1 MADGGTDPGELEPFV
16 ERVRELSGGTLRI
29 KLHDSWRAGQTTWET
44 GVIHDVQAGR
54 ADLGWAAPR
63 AWDTVGIN
71 SFRALNAP
79 MLIDTYALQEK
90 VLAGPIVQPMLRAL
104 KPLGLVG
111 LSILPGQ
118 MRRPFGLRHPLVRPA
133 DFAGKTLG
141 VQESNVADATL
152 RALGA
157 RSVRLPITRVNLSR
171 YDGLEQ
177 RVSTIDAWYSRHGG
191 YLSANVNLWPRPM
204 VLFASAKLFASLTPL
219 QQRALRQ
226 AAIRQVRAQTPHVVT
241 LDRDSAGNI
250 CRAGFVKLATATDG
264 DLMALR
270 RAVQPV
276 YSDLERDPGT
286 RRAITAIERLKRGS
300 AQAPPSAL
308 GACRAAPSALGGR
321 TQVDGTWAVT
331 TPRSSA
337 GPDFL
342 AENWGKWI
350 YVFDRG
356 RFADTQENK
365 QACTW
370 GYGTYAIKRDTVEWT
385 FKDGGGRA
393 PNGAFNKPGEFFVFD
408 WSRYHDT
415 LTLSPV
421 KGEVSPSN
429 FRVHSWRLIS
439 RGPSPDRFS
448 KRCPPPAAALA
459 R

>member
-1 MADGGTDPGELEPFV
+1 M
-16 ERVRELSGGTLRI
+16 
-29 KLHDSWRAGQTTWET
+29 
-44 GVIHDVQAGR
+44 
-54 ADLGWAAPR
+54 
-63 AWDTVGIN
+63 
-71 SFRALNAP
+71 
-79 MLIDTYALQEK
+79 
-90 VLAGPIVQPMLRAL
+90 
-104 KPLGLVG
+104 
-111 LSILPGQ
+111 
-118 MRRPFGLRHPLVRPA
+118 
-133 DFAGKTLG
+133 
-141 VQESNVADATL
+141 
-152 RALGA
+152 
-157 RSVRLPITRVNLSR
+157 NLSR

-226 AAIRQVRAQTPHVVT
+226 AATGRCARRRRTSST

-286 RRAITAIERLKRGS
+286 RRAITAIEQLKRGS

-321 TQVDGTWAVT
+321 TPGRRNLGGHHPAQC
-331 TPRSSA
+331 A

-421 KGEVSPSN
+421 KGKVSPSN
-429 FRVHSWRLIS
+429 FRGAFLATDQPGTFARPLQQAL
-439 RGPSPDRFS
+439 
-448 KRCPPPAAALA
+448 PAARRRARALA
-459 R
+459 GEWADQSTGLSSAPASRAASEHAYPARPGRADARTGCDRRRSG